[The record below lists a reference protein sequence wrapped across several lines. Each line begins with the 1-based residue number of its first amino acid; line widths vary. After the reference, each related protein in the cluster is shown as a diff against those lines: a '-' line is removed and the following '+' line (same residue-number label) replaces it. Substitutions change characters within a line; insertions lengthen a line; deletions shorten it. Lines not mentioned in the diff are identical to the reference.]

1 MEQTYYLIII
11 FALAVEYLLSTV
23 SSILDMG
30 NIVEEVPADFQD
42 VYDRE
47 KYARSQSY
55 LRDRTRFG
63 IFSSTFSLLLILVVI
78 HTGLFGVLDQF
89 VRVQTNQPILAGLLF
104 FGIIFIIQDIISL
117 PFSIYSTFV
126 IEEKF
131 EFNRTTPK
139 TFVIDKLKGY
149 ALTVILGSAVIV
161 PILFFFER
169 FGPRGW
175 WIAWVLVTLFMIA
188 VQPLFVHV
196 IAPLF
201 NKFTPLEEGE
211 LRTAIEEYSEKV
223 KFPIGRIDVMDGSKR
238 SGHSNA
244 YFSGL
249 GKSRR
254 IALFDTLLEKHTTEE
269 IISVVAHEVGH
280 YKRKHII
287 KGTALGILETG
298 VMLFIFNLIMKDAA
312 LFAVFGVS
320 DISVYGGLVF
330 FAMLYAPVSMITSL
344 LTTAVSRKN
353 EFEADTF
360 SLETTKNP
368 QALVNMLKGLAAN
381 NLAHLTPHPLK
392 VFLSY
397 SHPPVISR
405 IAAVT
410 QK

>member
-23 SSILDMG
+23 SSILDMR
-30 NIVEEVPADFQD
+30 NIIEDVPADFQD

-47 KYARSQSY
+47 KYARSQAY
-55 LRDRTRFG
+55 LKDRTRFG

-89 VRVQTNQPILAGLLF
+89 VRVQTTQPILAGLLF

-149 ALTVILGSAVIV
+149 TLTVILGSAVIV

-175 WIAWVLVTLFMIA
+175 WIAWGLVTLFMIA

-211 LRTAIEEYSEKV
+211 LRLAIEEYSEKV

-280 YKRKHII
+280 YKQKHII

-298 VMLFIFNLIMKDAA
+298 VMLFIFNLIMKDA
-312 LFAVFGVS
+312 
-320 DISVYGGLVF
+320 
-330 FAMLYAPVSMITSL
+330 
-344 LTTAVSRKN
+344 
-353 EFEADTF
+353 
-360 SLETTKNP
+360 
-368 QALVNMLKGLAAN
+368 
-381 NLAHLTPHPLK
+381 
-392 VFLSY
+392 
-397 SHPPVISR
+397 
-405 IAAVT
+405 
-410 QK
+410 

>member
-89 VRVQTNQPILAGLLF
+89 VRVQTIQPILAGLLF